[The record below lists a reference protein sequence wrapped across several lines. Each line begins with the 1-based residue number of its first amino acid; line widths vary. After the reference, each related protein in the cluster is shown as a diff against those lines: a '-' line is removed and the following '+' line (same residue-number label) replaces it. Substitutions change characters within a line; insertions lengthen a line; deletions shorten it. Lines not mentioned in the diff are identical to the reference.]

1 MNKWYMHKPCCLRFH
16 QLFWELSVI
25 GQILVQIKNLIYQ
38 KGSKIQ
44 SYAYLVLVMYGVDLL
59 AGVEAIISHLIV
71 EEFKIPAA
79 HATINLSFPPS
90 ASLSPK
96 SAVEEI
102 NALLP

>member
-1 MNKWYMHKPCCLRFH
+1 
-16 QLFWELSVI
+16 
-25 GQILVQIKNLIYQ
+25 
-38 KGSKIQ
+38 
-44 SYAYLVLVMYGVDLL
+44 MYGVDLL

-90 ASLSPK
+90 VSLSPK